1 VNLAQDT
8 HLLLAGAVLALS
20 AVPLLPACRSTHQ
33 RARASRWWTLVTL
46 GLLAIPSTAEAQAQE
61 STNAWEA
68 AHASAAV
75 TICLRSFGT
84 GAAQLQEALH
94 RIEAELS
101 ASGFLVDQAEPNDA
115 RSCMPNDPSIKLRQS
130 ASAIDIAA
138 SAGPGDDPVQQT
150 VSTKDAST
158 TAELIAIRAV
168 EGLRAAMMQALRRSP
183 AGADGAPETVRRFTH
198 QEERAPPAA
207 TDEPPLAPAP
217 TAPEKPDASGDGS
230 SSNPHP
236 STTAPVLD
244 LLMTVGGTLAWD
256 GANPGMNGT
265 LSVAWLLPPIALG
278 IGIDAGIIPG
288 TWNATAGSIELRP
301 FGLTGTVALRMPCG
315 PKWECHLGAAAGLRQ
330 FSMAATAAA
339 SGSVTAHE
347 NHSSAVVMLDGLVG
361 YFPIPKLGMFVRAQ
375 GGLLLDA
382 PALALG
388 DEELDWG
395 RASLGLG
402 LGVAARF

>member
-1 VNLAQDT
+1 M
-8 HLLLAGAVLALS
+8 
-20 AVPLLPACRSTHQ
+20 
-33 RARASRWWTLVTL
+33 L
-46 GLLAIPSTAEAQAQE
+46 GLLAVPSMTGAQAQE

-84 GAAQLQEALH
+84 STAQLQEALH

-183 AGADGAPETVRRFTH
+183 AGVDGAPETVRRFTH
-198 QEERAPPAA
+198 QEERTSPPSP
-207 TDEPPLAPAP
+207 DEPSVASPP
-217 TAPEKPDASGDGS
+217 TAPEGPQVAADGS
-230 SSNPHP
+230 ASNGRP
-236 STTAPVLD
+236 STPAPALD
-244 LLMTVGGTLAWD
+244 LLMTAGGTLAWD
-256 GANPGMNGT
+256 GANPGMNGA

-288 TWNATAGSIELRP
+288 TWNASAGSIELRP
-301 FGLTGTVALRMPCG
+301 FGLTGTVALRLPCG
-315 PKWECHLGAAAGLRQ
+315 PNWECHLGAAAGLRQ

-339 SGSVTAHE
+339 NGGMTAHE

-361 YFPIPKLGMFVRAQ
+361 YFPMPKLGMFVRAQ

-382 PALALG
+382 PAMALG

-395 RASLGLG
+395 RPSLGLG